1 MATRDASVTDVGYE
15 DDETEQLK
23 LRDRKAEGKYGG
35 GRRDKSWQLVAIL
48 WTIPGLVAHTGWCR
62 NGSDER
68 VERYR
73 EGQVENMEAGRQVRI
88 MAYLKFSVNL
98 VLSDWKLGGG
108 RFR

>member
-23 LRDRKAEGKYGG
+23 LRDREAEGKYGG

-48 WTIPGLVAHTGWCR
+48 GTIPGLVAHTGWYR

-68 VERYR
+68 FERYQ
-73 EGQVENMEAGRQVRI
+73 EGQVEKGSRKASEDNGLPQI
-88 MAYLKFSVNL
+88 
-98 VLSDWKLGGG
+98 
-108 RFR
+108 FREPCAE